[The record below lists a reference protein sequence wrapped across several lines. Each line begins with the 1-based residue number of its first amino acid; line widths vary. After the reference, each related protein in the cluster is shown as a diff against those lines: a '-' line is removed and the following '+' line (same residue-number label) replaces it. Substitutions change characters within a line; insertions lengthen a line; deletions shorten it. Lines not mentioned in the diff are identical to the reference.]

1 MGSSKEEKCRHSIEE
16 ALHAV
21 DEMAIV
27 DDDNIIDSDGID
39 VGSTLL
45 STKSMLPTFNS
56 KGSFTGYDKRK
67 IKNEI
72 SSKLESSQY
81 VSDSIYISCQICYIS
96 LVLTHMICHYVTYL
110 RGSTMTNIRKR
121 RK

>member
-1 MGSSKEEKCRHSIEE
+1 MSSSKEERRRHSIEE

-21 DEMAIV
+21 DSMAIV
-27 DDDNIIDSDGID
+27 DDENIIDGDGIE

-67 IKNEI
+67 IKNDI
-72 SSKLESSQY
+72 SAKLESSQY
-81 VSDSIYISCQICYIS
+81 VSCSISIIYISYLITQY
-96 LVLTHMICHYVTYL
+96 VMYHYHHLTHMTPSHTF
-110 RGSTMTNIRKR
+110 
-121 RK
+121 

>member
-1 MGSSKEEKCRHSIEE
+1 MGSSKEERRRYSIEE

-21 DEMAIV
+21 DAMAIV
-27 DDDNIIDSDGID
+27 DDDNIIDGDGIE

-67 IKNEI
+67 IKNDI
-72 SSKLESSQY
+72 SAKLESSQY
-81 VSDSIYISCQICYIS
+81 VSDSCIISDFCTQTSVMYHYHH
-96 LVLTHMICHYVTYL
+96 LTHMTPSHTF
-110 RGSTMTNIRKR
+110 
-121 RK
+121 

>member
-1 MGSSKEEKCRHSIEE
+1 MGSSKEERRRHSVEE

-21 DEMAIV
+21 DAMAVVV
-27 DDDNIIDSDGID
+27 DGDGIE

-67 IKNEI
+67 IKNDI
-72 SSKLESSQY
+72 SAKLESSQY
-81 VSDSIYISCQICYIS
+81 VSCSISIYHHIC
-96 LVLTHMICHYVTYL
+96 LD
-110 RGSTMTNIRKR
+110 
-121 RK
+121 

>member
-1 MGSSKEEKCRHSIEE
+1 MSSSKEERRRHSIEE

-21 DEMAIV
+21 DSMALAA
-27 DDDNIIDSDGID
+27 DDNIIDGDGIE

-67 IKNEI
+67 IKNDI
-72 SSKLESSQY
+72 SAKLESSQY
-81 VSDSIYISCQICYIS
+81 VSDSLSYLISVHRHLLCITI
-96 LVLTHMICHYVTYL
+96 TI
-110 RGSTMTNIRKR
+110 
-121 RK
+121 